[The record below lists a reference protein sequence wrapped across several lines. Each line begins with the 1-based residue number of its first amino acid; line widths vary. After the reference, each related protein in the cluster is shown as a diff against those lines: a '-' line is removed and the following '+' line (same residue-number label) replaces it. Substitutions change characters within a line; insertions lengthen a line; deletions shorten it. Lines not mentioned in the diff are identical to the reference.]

1 MMPPG
6 QIQKAVTTSRYT
18 LPVVI
23 ILSLLFWLAPLF
35 VLPDLPEKE
44 ISYAAWKTIHDF
56 CFPLWTDK
64 VFCIILYFVI
74 GYFLSVFNNQFGLI
88 RMRVTVPASL
98 FFLSLSVWPGSYTLY
113 AGNIAALMFLISI
126 YYLFESYQQYYK
138 SSGYLF
144 HAGLFT
150 GIGSLLYPQ
159 LTCFIPVLIIGAYS
173 FRSLSVR
180 SFFALLIGWGMPY
193 WFLLGYAFP
202 AHRMDLFYQ
211 PFMELVNFRAIGF
224 KFQLWEWITLGG
236 IFILCVV
243 SSIHSYVT
251 SYMDKIRTRVF
262 LRFFMILNLCI
273 FLFIILQPD
282 QCTNLLP
289 LLLVGA
295 SILGGHLFVLSNS
308 DTSAGFFICFWMGL
322 FSLFAFNMWML
333 LSNV

>member
-1 MMPPG
+1 MTPR
-6 QIQKAVTTSRYT
+6 QIQKTITTGQYT
-18 LPVVI
+18 LVVVI

-35 VLPDLPEKE
+35 LLPGLPEKE
-44 ISYAAWKTIHDF
+44 TSYSVWRTIREF

-88 RMRVTVPASL
+88 RMRLTIPASL
-98 FFLSLSVWPGSYTLY
+98 FFLSLSVWPGSYVLY
-113 AGNIAALMFLISI
+113 AGNIATLFFLISI
-126 YYLFESYQQYYK
+126 YYLFESYQQYHN

-150 GIGSLLYPQ
+150 GLGSLLYPQ
-159 LTCFIPVLIIGAYS
+159 LTYFIPVLILGANS
-173 FRSLSVR
+173 FRSLSIR
-180 SFFALLIGWGMPY
+180 SFFALLIGWGVPY

-211 PFMELVNFRAIGF
+211 PFAELVNFEEVGF
-224 KFQLWEWITLGG
+224 KFQTWEWVTLGF

-243 SSIHSYVT
+243 SSVHSYVT

-262 LRFFMILNLCI
+262 LRFFMVLNTCI
-273 FLFIILQPD
+273 FLFIILQPA
-282 QCTNLLP
+282 QCVNLLP
-289 LLLVGA
+289 LLLVGT

-308 DTSAGFFICFWMGL
+308 ETSAIFFICSWIGL
-322 FSLFAFNMWML
+322 FFLFAFNMYML
-333 LSNV
+333 LLSP